1 LSTQE
6 VLGFVAGILVTVSLV
21 PQVIKIF
28 RLKSAVEISLPFTI
42 LLLVGMLCWL
52 GYGILFQLF
61 PIIFW
66 NAVGAGLVA
75 TLLSAKLKY
84 GKRNGA

>member
-1 LSTQE
+1 MSLQE
-6 VLGFVAGILVTVSLV
+6 ILGFVAGILVTVSLV
-21 PQVIKIF
+21 PQLVKIF

-42 LLLVGMLCWL
+42 LLIVGMFCWL

-84 GKRNGA
+84 GRQK